1 MTVVPGSLHIGTMGW
16 TYKDW
21 SGTFYAPDADRKELL
36 RHYARVFDAL
46 EIDSTFH
53 FVPRPEVVTAWRD
66 RTPDT
71 FRFTAKLPGKITHER
86 GLMEAEELLVP
97 FLASM
102 ALLGDRLG
110 CLLVQLPPG
119 FQCNPGTRSRV
130 ETFLRL
136 LPARDFRFAFEF
148 RHASWIKPEVFD
160 LLRAHGAAWT
170 IQDHP
175 KIMPIVPEITAD
187 FTYIRWMGNTED
199 PRIGHFRESVVDR
212 SQDLIKWAER
222 IKRDILPR
230 VGALYGFFNNYYS
243 GHSPGDCNRMKRL
256 LGLDTVAPDF
266 DRQLSLF

>member
-1 MTVVPGSLHIGTMGW
+1 MTVEPGSLHIGTMGW
-16 TYKDW
+16 TYRDW
-21 SGTFYAPDADRKELL
+21 SGTFYARDADRKELL
-36 RHYARVFDAL
+36 RYYARVFDAL

-53 FVPRPEVVTAWRD
+53 FIPKPEVVAAWRD

-86 GLMEAEELLVP
+86 GLVEADELLNP

-102 ALLGDRLG
+102 ALLGERLG
-110 CLLVQLPPG
+110 CLLVQLPPR
-119 FQCNPGTRSRV
+119 FQYNAETFARV
-130 ETFLRL
+130 ETFLKL

-148 RHASWIKPEVFD
+148 RHASWIKAEVFE
-160 LLRAHGAAWT
+160 LLRTHGAAWT

-175 KIMPIVPEITAD
+175 KFMPTVPEITAD
-187 FTYIRWMGNTED
+187 FTYIRWMGDTED
-199 PRIGHFRESVVDR
+199 PRIVHFGESIVNR
-212 SQDLIKWAER
+212 TQDLIKWAER
-222 IKRDILPR
+222 LKRDILPR
-230 VGALYGFFNNYYS
+230 VDTLYGFFNNYYS

>member
-1 MTVVPGSLHIGTMGW
+1 MTVEWGSLHIGTMGW

-21 SGTFYAPDADRKELL
+21 SGSFYARNADRKELL
-36 RHYARVFDAL
+36 RYYARVFDAL

-53 FVPRPEVVTAWRD
+53 FIPRPEVVTAWRD
-66 RTPDT
+66 RTPGT

-86 GLMEAEELLVP
+86 GLVEAEELLTP

-119 FQCNPGTRSRV
+119 FQCNSGTFSRV
-130 ETFLRL
+130 ESFLKL
-136 LPARDFRFAFEF
+136 LPTADFRFAFEF
-148 RHASWIKPEVFD
+148 RHASWIKPAVFE
-160 LLRAHGAAWT
+160 LLRMHRAAWT

-175 KIMPIVPEITAD
+175 RVMPIVPEITAD
-187 FTYIRWMGNTED
+187 FTYIRWMGDTED

-222 IKRDILPR
+222 VKRDILPR
-230 VGALYGFFNNYYS
+230 VDALFGFFNNYYS
-243 GHSPGDCNRMKRL
+243 GHSPNDCNRMKRL
-256 LGLDTVAPDF
+256 LGLDTVVPDF
-266 DRQLSLF
+266 ERQLSLF